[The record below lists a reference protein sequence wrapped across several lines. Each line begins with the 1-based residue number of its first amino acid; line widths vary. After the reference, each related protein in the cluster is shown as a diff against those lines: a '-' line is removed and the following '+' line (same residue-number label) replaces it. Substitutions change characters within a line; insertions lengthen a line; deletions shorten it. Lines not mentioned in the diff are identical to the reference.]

1 MKKTALLLLAALLL
15 TLLPASQTAYAADN
29 GSIYAADA
37 ENENLA
43 TPSEAGDHA
52 FLEDR
57 GYISLKPYNDGIGQI
72 CFNISAR
79 VGGEYEI
86 TIHYA
91 AKSGDARRKLGLA
104 VNDLTSIQNID
115 LSTAGDWD
123 TIITYTQNVT
133 LVTGENTVYITTP
146 TDYDNT
152 TVKTPNIYRLDYKLV
167 QAEAGSS
174 VLYTYYAPGCKSEN
188 LKDTLEYMDHVL
200 YDDFGYIRMEA
211 EEGTTGYVHFQIP
224 VKLAGEKTV
233 SLIYAMKDQ
242 GTAAKTTLL
251 VNGEKAEE
259 LTLAV
264 TDNTVEDPWA
274 VLVTQTFTLNLEPG
288 ENIISVS
295 SATDSEENPLE
306 PMHLYALSIE
316 ISAEENEMPMPT
328 STPVPTTPDS
338 GSEDVADCGMEDT
351 SGENTQAEQ
360 TSGFVIGILPIIL
373 VVLVIAGV
381 IIVILF
387 KKKK

>member
-1 MKKTALLLLAALLL
+1 MKKTALLLLATLFLA
-15 TLLPASQTAYAADN
+15 LLPASHTACAADN

-57 GYISLKPYNDGIGQI
+57 GYISLKPYDDGIGQI

-91 AKSGDARRKLGLA
+91 AKSSDAKRKLGLA
-104 VNDLTSIQNID
+104 TNDLTSIQNID

-123 TIITYTQNVT
+123 TILTCTQSVT
-133 LVTGENTVYITTP
+133 LNTGENTIYITTP

-174 VLYTYYAPGCKSEN
+174 VLYNYYAPGCKSEH
-188 LKDTLEYMDHVL
+188 LADTLEYMDHVL

-211 EEGTTGYVHFQIP
+211 DEGTTGYVHFQVP

-242 GTAAKTTLL
+242 GTAAKSTIL

-264 TDNTVEDPWA
+264 TGNTVEDPWA
-274 VLVTQTFTLNLEPG
+274 VLMTQTFTLNLKPG

-295 SATDSEENPLE
+295 TVTDSEGAPLE

-316 ISAEENEMPMPT
+316 ISAEENELSMPT
-328 STPVPTTPDS
+328 VTPIPTAD
-338 GSEDVADCGMEDT
+338 SEDVADCGMEDT
-351 SGENTQAEQ
+351 SEDNTQVKQ
-360 TSGFVIGILPIIL
+360 TSGFVIGILPIVL
-373 VVLVIAGV
+373 VILVIAGA
-381 IIVILF
+381 ITVILF